1 MHGELPLVIAVMGP
15 TASGKSALAL
25 HLAQEFGAE
34 IISADSAQVYR
45 QVSVGTAKPSEAE
58 RQAVPHHLIDI
69 RDLGEG
75 FCLAD
80 FQRLAAQAVREI
92 WQRGRIPLVVGGTG
106 LYVRGLL
113 EGYALE
119 APPPD
124 EELRASLN
132 ERDLPSLLEELE
144 RRDPAAYQSI
154 DRCNKRRVSRA
165 LEIILQTGKSWTECS
180 RRQPPPWRIVKFGLL
195 CEREVLRERIRL
207 RLRKMLDE
215 GWVEEVDSLLAGGWE
230 EALRSANIL
239 GYAQVMDFVQ
249 GRISDEQMRE
259 EIFIQTSRF
268 AKRQRTWL
276 RAEPGLLTYPAAEEG
291 LQDIHRTVSD
301 LTKQYRVI

>member
-1 MHGELPLVIAVMGP
+1 MQALPLVIALMGP
-15 TASGKSALAL
+15 TASGKSALAMS
-25 HLAQEFGAE
+25 LAKEYGAE

-45 QVSVGTAKPSEAE
+45 QVSVGTAKPSAAE
-58 RQAVPHHLIDI
+58 LREVPHHLIDI
-69 RDLGEG
+69 RDLGQG

-80 FQRLAAQAVREI
+80 FQKLATQAVQEI
-92 WQRGRIPLVVGGTG
+92 WQRGRIPLVAGGTG

-132 ERDLPSLLEELE
+132 ERDLPSLLAELAE
-144 RRDPAAYQSI
+144 RDPAAFQAI

-180 RRQPPPWRIVKFGLL
+180 RRQPPPWRILKFGLV
-195 CEREVLRERIRL
+195 CEREILRERIRL
-207 RLRKMLDE
+207 RLQRMLAD
-215 GWVEEVDSLLAGGWE
+215 GWVEEVTSLLSSGWE
-230 EALRSANIL
+230 ESLRSANIL
-239 GYAQVMDFVQ
+239 GYAQVIDFVQ
-249 GRISDEQMRE
+249 ERISAEQMRE
-259 EIFIQTSRF
+259 EIFVQTSRF

-276 RAEPGLLTYPAAEEG
+276 RAEPGLMMYPASEEG
-291 LQDIHRTVSD
+291 WEDIR
-301 LTKQYRVI
+301 QRVRQSIDS